1 MSPTTEAKKQTA
13 LGLGGLFLVVCCIAG
28 PAVLG
33 AIGGA
38 ATGSIVMGAVV
49 ATVMAVSAYALLRRS
64 RRRPE
69 C

>member
-1 MSPTTEAKKQTA
+1 MNPETRKRATMGIGGIA
-13 LGLGGLFLVVCCIAG
+13 LVLCCVAG

-38 ATGSIVMGAVV
+38 ATGSVLLGAGI
-49 ATVMAVSAYALLRRS
+49 AAAIALIGYGILRWRKG
-64 RRRPE
+64 RWDG

>member
-1 MSPTTEAKKQTA
+1 MKTETKRRATA
-13 LGLGGLFLVVCCIAG
+13 GAAGFLMVACCIAG

-38 ATGSIVMGAVV
+38 ATGSVVLGAVV
-49 ATVMAVSAYALLRRS
+49 AACIAGVVYAGLRLFRN
-64 RRRPE
+64 RMDG

>member
-1 MSPTTEAKKQTA
+1 MSTPTELKKRA
-13 LGLGGLFLVVCCIAG
+13 GLGLGSALLVMCCIAG

-38 ATGSIVMGAVV
+38 ATGSILLGTGV
-49 ATVMAVSAYALLRRS
+49 AALIALSVHVLLRRS
-64 RRRPE
+64 RRRAD